1 MVIILL
7 NFQFQIIRDRIPSM
21 TLYVHFINDSP
32 VKIWGLTSRQRIL
45 RVLRSAGVTDIV
57 DDLTGLPDNGPVLL
71 LRGDYLFDD
80 RVIQYL
86 VKTPDVLLRI
96 SQASTSTDTIV
107 AAHVT
112 TRQTPEAIDLIEG
125 TATVDTLPG
134 VKTETL
140 ETLSISFQQRL
151 LKFEPPFVLPIMPE
165 TKRFL
170 ERRLFDWSYKGVT
183 DLITK
188 WVWPRPAQW
197 VVGQCVRFGLRP
209 NHVTII
215 GLVLV
220 ILAGV
225 LFFHGRYGWGLLA
238 GWLMTFLD
246 TVDGKLARV
255 TVTSSKFGHY
265 FDHLIDL
272 IHPPIWYI
280 LWGLGLGVSGFEI
293 IGLSIDAVFW
303 LIVIGYAVGR
313 LVEGFFLAWLGKFGI
328 FCWRPIDSYFRL
340 ITARR
345 NPCLILLTAC
355 TLIGQPDAGLLLVA
369 TWTVVSSIFL
379 LGRLLMALIS
389 KQTAGSV
396 RSWFLDIDQNKQ
408 KQPLAVRLFRHK
420 KN

>member
-1 MVIILL
+1 
-7 NFQFQIIRDRIPSM
+7 M

-32 VKIWGLTSRQRIL
+32 VKIWGLSSRRRKL
-45 RVLRSAGVTDIV
+45 RVLRSVGVTDVV
-57 DDLTGLPDNGPVLL
+57 DDLTGLPDNSSALI

-80 RVIQYL
+80 RVIHYL
-86 VKTPDVLLRI
+86 VKTPDVLLKI
-96 SQASTSTDTIV
+96 SQASIDTFV

-112 TRQTPEAIDLIEG
+112 TGQAPEAIDIIEG
-125 TATVDTLPG
+125 TATVDAMPG
-134 VKTETL
+134 VRTETL

-151 LKFEPPFVLPIMPE
+151 LKFEPPFVLPVLPE

-215 GLVLV
+215 GLLLV

-225 LFFHGRYGWGLLA
+225 LFAYGWYGWGLLA

-280 LWGLGLGVSGFEI
+280 LWGLGLGVSRFNF

-303 LIVIGYAVGR
+303 LIVVGYAVGR
-313 LVEGFFLAWLGKFGI
+313 LVEGAFLAWLGKFGI

-345 NPCLILLTAC
+345 NPCLILLTAG
-355 TLIGQPDAGLLLVA
+355 TLVGQPAVGLLLVA
-369 TWTVVSSIFL
+369 IWTVVTSVFL
-379 LGRLLMALIS
+379 LGRLLMALMS
-389 KQTAGSV
+389 QQTTGSV
-396 RSWFLDIDQNKQ
+396 RSWFLDIDQTKQ
-408 KQPLAVRLFRHK
+408 DQPLAVRLFTHK
-420 KN
+420 K

>member
-1 MVIILL
+1 M
-7 NFQFQIIRDRIPSM
+7 S
-21 TLYVHFINDSP
+21 LYAHFINDSA
-32 VKIWGLTSRQRIL
+32 VKLWGLTSRQRKL
-45 RVLRSAGVTDIV
+45 RVLKSAGVTDIV
-57 DDLTGLPDNGPVLL
+57 DDLTIVPDNSSALL

-80 RVIQYL
+80 RVIHYL
-86 VKTPDVLLRI
+86 VQTPDVLLKI
-96 SQASTSTDTIV
+96 SQAPIDTFV

-112 TRQTPEAIDLIEG
+112 SEQAPEAVNIIEG
-125 TATVDTLPG
+125 IASTDTMPG
-134 VKTETL
+134 VGTETL

-151 LKFEPPFVLPIMPE
+151 LKFEPPFVLPIVPE
-165 TKRFL
+165 AKRFL

-215 GLVLV
+215 GLLLV

-225 LFFHGRYGWGLLA
+225 LFAYGWYGWGLLA

-280 LWGLGLGVSGFEI
+280 LWGLGLGVSQFNF
-293 IGLSIDAVFW
+293 IGLSINTAFW
-303 LIVIGYAVGR
+303 LIMIGYAGGR
-313 LVEGFFLAWLGKFGI
+313 LVEGAFLAWLGKFGI

-345 NPCLILLTAC
+345 NPCLILLTAGA
-355 TLIGQPDAGLLLVA
+355 LIGHPDWGLIAVVI
-369 TWTVVSSIFL
+369 WTMVTSIFL
-379 LGRLLMALIS
+379 LGRLLMALIRR
-389 KQTAGSV
+389 QAAGSV
-396 RSWFLDIDQNKQ
+396 RSWFLDIDQTKQ
-408 KQPLAVRLFRHK
+408 KQPLAVRLFTHK

>member
-1 MVIILL
+1 M
-7 NFQFQIIRDRIPSM
+7 S
-21 TLYVHFINDSP
+21 LYAHFIHDSP
-32 VKIWGLTSRQRIL
+32 VKLWGLTSHQRKL
-45 RVLRSAGVTDIV
+45 RVLRSAGVTDIA
-57 DDLTGLPDNGPVLL
+57 DDLTIVPENTSVLL

-80 RVIQYL
+80 RVIHYL
-86 VKTPDVLLRI
+86 VQTPDVLLKI
-96 SQASTSTDTIV
+96 LQAATDTFV
-107 AAHVT
+107 GAHVAS
-112 TRQTPEAIDLIEG
+112 RQAPEAIDIIEG
-125 TATVDTLPG
+125 TATTGSITG
-134 VKTETL
+134 VRTETL

-151 LKFEPPFVLPIMPE
+151 LKFEPPFVLPITPGA
-165 TKRFL
+165 KHFL

-183 DLITK
+183 DLVTK

-215 GLVLV
+215 GLLLV

-225 LFFHGRYGWGLLA
+225 LFAYGWYGWGLLA

-280 LWGLGLGVSGFEI
+280 LWGLGLGVSQFNF
-293 IGLSIDAVFW
+293 IGLSINTAFW
-303 LIVIGYAVGR
+303 LIMIGYAVGR
-313 LVEGFFLAWLGKFGI
+313 LVEGAFLAWLGKFGI

-345 NPCLILLTAC
+345 NPCLILLTAGA
-355 TLIGQPDAGLLLVA
+355 LIGHPDWGLIAV
-369 TWTVVSSIFL
+369 TIWTVVTSIFL
-379 LGRLLMALIS
+379 LGRLFMALIS

-396 RSWFLDIDQNKQ
+396 RSWFLDIDQTQQ
-408 KQPLAVRLFRHK
+408 KQPLAVRLFTHRK
-420 KN
+420 K

>member
-1 MVIILL
+1 
-7 NFQFQIIRDRIPSM
+7 M

-32 VKIWGLTSRQRIL
+32 VKIWGLSSRRRKL
-45 RVLRSAGVTDIV
+45 RVLRSVGVTDVV
-57 DDLTGLPDNGPVLL
+57 DDLTGLPDNSSALI

-80 RVIQYL
+80 RVIHYL
-86 VKTPDVLLRI
+86 VKTPDVLLKI
-96 SQASTSTDTIV
+96 SQASIDTFV

-112 TRQTPEAIDLIEG
+112 TGQAPEAIDIIEG
-125 TATVDTLPG
+125 TATVDAMPG
-134 VKTETL
+134 VRTETL

-151 LKFEPPFVLPIMPE
+151 LKFEPPFVLPVLPE

-215 GLVLV
+215 GLLLV

-225 LFFHGRYGWGLLA
+225 LFAYGWYGWGLLA

-280 LWGLGLGVSGFEI
+280 LWGLGLGVSRFNF

-303 LIVIGYAVGR
+303 LIVVGYAVGR
-313 LVEGFFLAWLGKFGI
+313 LVEGAFLAWLGKFGI

-345 NPCLILLTAC
+345 NPCLILLTAG
-355 TLIGQPDAGLLLVA
+355 TLVGQPAVGLLLVA
-369 TWTVVSSIFL
+369 IWTVVTSVFL
-379 LGRLLMALIS
+379 LGRLLMALMS
-389 KQTAGSV
+389 QQTTGSV
-396 RSWFLDIDQNKQ
+396 RSWLLDIDQTKQ
-408 KQPLAVRLFRHK
+408 DQPLAVRLFTHK
-420 KN
+420 K